1 MANTLLTPTII
12 SKRALIQLDNNLVMG
27 NMVYRDYEAE
37 FGPSKIG
44 DTISIRRPVQF
55 SVTDGATLNLSDVQE
70 GKLTLQ
76 INSQKH
82 VGFTFPSTDLT
93 LTIDD
98 FDNRYIKPAMIQ
110 LANAV
115 DTALMGLYKDVW
127 NWVGTPG
134 QLINSYQDWSLAPQR
149 LDNGAVPSDN
159 RMGILTPNDWYA
171 MTGSLSGLFN
181 PAMVAAAVKDGAV
194 PDLGGISIYKTQNI
208 LTHTFGTFAGTPL
221 INGASQVSTYASV
234 KDTMTQNLIT
244 DGWSSGATS
253 LKRGDSFTIAGVYAV
268 NPVTKSTQDYLQ
280 QFVVTADISDTTGNI
295 TMVVSPALILTGPYQ
310 TVSAAPADN
319 AAITMLGATGGLY
332 RQNMAFHKN
341 AFALAMVPFQEAPS
355 GSGVAQSTERYK
367 GLAATFTR
375 GYDITNFRE
384 VYRFDVLFGVKAID
398 PRLASRV
405 SGTA

>member
-27 NMVYRDYEAE
+27 NLVYRDYESE

-55 SVTDGATLNLSDVQE
+55 QVTDGVTLNLSDVQE

-82 VGFTFPSTDLT
+82 IGFSFPSSDLT
-93 LTIDD
+93 LTIDA
-98 FDNRYIKPAMIQ
+98 FEERYIKPAMIR
-110 LANAV
+110 LANQV
-115 DTALMGLYKDVW
+115 DQDLMLLYRDVY

-149 LDNGAVPSDN
+149 LDNQAVPTDKRSGLLSPD
-159 RMGILTPNDWYA
+159 DWYP

-194 PDLGGISIYKTQNI
+194 PDLGGINIYKTQNV
-208 LTHTFGTFAGTPL
+208 LTHTFGTFSGTPL
-221 INGASQVSTYASV
+221 VNGAGQVSTYAAV

-244 DGWSSGATS
+244 DGWGSGVTA
-253 LKRGDSFTIAGVYAV
+253 LKKGDSFTLAGVFGV
-268 NPVTKSTQDYLQ
+268 NPVTKAPQSYLQ
-280 QFVVTADISDTTGNI
+280 QFVVTADISDTAGNI
-295 TMVVSPALILTGPYQ
+295 TMVISPAIITSGAYQ

-319 AAITMLGATGGLY
+319 AAITMLGTTGGLY

-341 AFALAMVPFQEAPS
+341 AFALAMVPYEEAPS

-384 VYRFDVLFGVKAID
+384 VYRFDLLYGVRAID
-398 PRLASRV
+398 PRLATRV